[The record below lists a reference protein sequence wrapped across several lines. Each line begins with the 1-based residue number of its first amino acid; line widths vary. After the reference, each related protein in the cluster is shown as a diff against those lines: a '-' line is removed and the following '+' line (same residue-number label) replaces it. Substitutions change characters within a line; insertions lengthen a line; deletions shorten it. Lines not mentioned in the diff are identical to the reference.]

1 MQVRLHRSE
10 REAQRLGHLLIGEL
24 LHVAKGERSAI
35 RGRKLFHRSDDLRE
49 LLAADR
55 GRLGS
60 FLDLLGTLGQLLDRC
75 LSRAPT
81 LDVVEARVCRDS
93 VEPRTEGQRGV
104 VLVEC
109 AIGANESLLCAVFCR
124 VGVGGD
130 PKRDVEDAASVSL
143 DEGRVCVRVTSK
155 TRLDD
160 VLVGVGQRSLRR
172 SGQEVASFGL
182 PPRPSPCFAYSRPV
196 PWT

>member
-1 MQVRLHRSE
+1 
-10 REAQRLGHLLIGEL
+10 
-24 LHVAKGERSAI
+24 VAKGERGAV
-35 RGRKLFHRSDDLRE
+35 RGRKLFHRGDDLRE
-49 LLAADR
+49 LFATDR
-55 GRLGS
+55 GRLGA

-75 LSRAPT
+75 LARVPA
-81 LDVVEARVCRDS
+81 LDVVQARVCRDP
-93 VEPRTEGQRGV
+93 VEPRTEGQRWV

-109 AIGANESLLCAVFCR
+109 AIGANESLLCAVFRR
-124 VGVGGD
+124 VRVGGD
-130 PKRDVEDAASVSL
+130 PKCDVEDAASVSL
-143 DEGRVCVRVTSK
+143 DEGRVGVRVTGK
-155 TRLDD
+155 TRLVD